1 MGAWDTGSFD
11 NDDALDHLA
20 IFIEAPEGTGKEKA
34 PGKLALITGP
44 LTTLVDGREKNP
56 RGVIKAP
63 DASVA
68 IAAAELLA
76 AALGRPHPAIADADQ
91 SDDDDD
97 FALARQWA
105 AGRGRQEP
113 TLARP
118 QLRELAIKAVTL
130 VRDSSELADLWAD
143 AQPEHATAWKGAIED
158 LLERLRA

>member
-1 MGAWDTGSFD
+1 MAAWDTGSFD

-20 IFIEAPEGTGKEKA
+20 IFVEAPEGMGKDKA
-34 PGKLALITGP
+34 PGKLSLIVGP
-44 LTTLVDGREKNP
+44 LSTLVDAREKNP
-56 RGVIKAP
+56 RARVDAP

-118 QLRELAIKAVTL
+118 QLRELAVRAVTH
-130 VRDSSELADLWAD
+130 VRDSSELAALWAG

-158 LLERLRA
+158 LLGRLRA